1 MAYRDI
7 EMWKQILEAEDQEQK
22 AYDEACAEREAEGR
36 KLDEQEFWDCD
47 QEEID
52 PKTMGIGD
60 VAVSGSPE
68 LADVEDVD
76 EDIDF
81 SRYGIEEDE
90 ELNEADMRE
99 PLTAATA
106 ALGRPASTANLDS
119 QDSVTLAE
127 AIMELTKCL
136 KEKKLAEA
144 EDDQPAGA
152 EAAGGEEEES
162 PEYRAAAQAEAESKE
177 ALEAAKR
184 FYSQWLSDPDFRRRA
199 ALKTPE
205 GAVKKV
211 PAGYWKK
218 GKDGRNEITTADDPD
233 PAKRQVRGYV
243 VAGTDPNSELAR
255 RFKGYFDLM
264 TDVDKAAFDTW
275 ARQQRRFATKHYAPK
290 KPESANK
297 RGDLHG
303 KGGDDD
309 DDVNPLA
316 QHGLD
321 QTFNADNADDG
332 MFDDFDT
339 GEEFYSEFNPD
350 YQTVSHEGVAR
361 HILDVAD
368 AEAKKMGIGR
378 EEFFSMFKKL
388 GELAKIRKTVLDKG
402 KKNRQLTDYQVEYIF
417 SALDPEQLDE
427 LKAELIRDAGGNRKE
442 RAFIEYLFRFGKE
455 RQVNL
460 KDLLKEFG
468 VAGDQTGDTGAGTQ
482 QGDAMIY
489 VIVCALADAFNIM
502 QDEAAELWRVK
513 SAQAPSARDRNS
525 NIEPRKYAR
534 HLACKII

>member
-1 MAYRDI
+1 
-7 EMWKQILEAEDQEQK
+7 
-22 AYDEACAEREAEGR
+22 
-36 KLDEQEFWDCD
+36 
-47 QEEID
+47 
-52 PKTMGIGD
+52 
-60 VAVSGSPE
+60 
-68 LADVEDVD
+68 
-76 EDIDF
+76 
-81 SRYGIEEDE
+81 
-90 ELNEADMRE
+90 
-99 PLTAATA
+99 
-106 ALGRPASTANLDS
+106 
-119 QDSVTLAE
+119 
-127 AIMELTKCL
+127 
-136 KEKKLAEA
+136 
-144 EDDQPAGA
+144 
-152 EAAGGEEEES
+152 
-162 PEYRAAAQAEAESKE
+162 
-177 ALEAAKR
+177 
-184 FYSQWLSDPDFRRRA
+184 
-199 ALKTPE
+199 
-205 GAVKKV
+205 
-211 PAGYWKK
+211 
-218 GKDGRNEITTADDPD
+218 
-233 PAKRQVRGYV
+233 
-243 VAGTDPNSELAR
+243 
-255 RFKGYFDLM
+255 M

-275 ARQQRRFATKHYAPK
+275 ARQQQRFATKHYAPK
-290 KPESANK
+290 KPENANK

-368 AEAKKMGIGR
+368 AEAKKMGISR
-378 EEFFSMFKKL
+378 EEFFNMFKKL
-388 GELAKIRKTVLDKG
+388 GELAKIKKTVLDKG

-427 LKAELIRDAGGNRKE
+427 LKAELIRDAGDNRKE

-482 QGDAMIY
+482 QGDAMVY

-502 QDEAAELWRVK
+502 QNEVAELWRVK
-513 SAQAPSARDRNS
+513 SAQAPSARDRNN

-534 HLACKII
+534 HLACKIIQDLFDELQEPGMPHVEIPQSSPESYRLRGASGQKIKSNEWKEVQKKLGGLLSLIFLRGDKSDQADVTNALQARFRQYNGGGGERGERQARKLKTYLNAKQNEEFQRLLEKVRTAFGQMTDEEKMRLVQLNRMRLGDDETSALNKAQRAKEQADRRGEGEWDGVVKRAAKAFLAG